1 MSIEN
6 TLERIADSLERLVDL
21 QAGRNLLLESAALA
35 RAAAAE
41 EAETAAAEVA
51 EAAVEKAATRG
62 RGRPRKNAEE
72 PKAEAPAAPAEEVK
86 AEEAAPQ
93 PEPAKEALKAEATAP
108 AESAPAANV
117 PTVEQLQLRAP
128 KLAQKFGKE
137 AVTGLIKKINPA
149 AGNISGMDD
158 AQRVAFWAALDA
170 LEAGATTDA
179 EFG

>member
-21 QAGRNLLLESAALA
+21 QAGRNLLLEAG
-35 RAAAAE
+35 
-41 EAETAAAEVA
+41 TATAEVA

-62 RGRPRKNAEE
+62 RGRPRKNADE

-86 AEEAAPQ
+86 AEAPKVEEPASQ
-93 PEPAKEALKAEATAP
+93 PEPAKEAPKAEATAP

-117 PTVEQLQLRAP
+117 PSVEALQLRAP

-149 AGNISGMDD
+149 AGNISSMDD
-158 AQRVAFWAALDA
+158 AQRVAFWAALDG
-170 LEAGATTDA
+170 LEAGATSDA
-179 EFG
+179 EFN

>member
-21 QAGRNLLLESAALA
+21 QVGRNLILEAGT
-35 RAAAAE
+35 AAE
-41 EAETAAAEVA
+41 GADATI
-51 EAAVEKAATRG
+51 EKPATRG

-72 PKAEAPAAPAEEVK
+72 PQTGEAAAPAKAEDPKAEAS
-86 AEEAAPQ
+86 PQ
-93 PEPAKEALKAEATAP
+93 PEPEPAKEASKAAAP
-108 AESAPAANV
+108 TSAPANV

-158 AQRVAFWAALDA
+158 GQRVAFWAALDA
-170 LEAGATTDA
+170 LETGATATDA

>member
-72 PKAEAPAAPAEEVK
+72 PKAEAVAAPVPTEEVKTKEAVVAAQPEPVPAAPA
-86 AEEAAPQ
+86 
-93 PEPAKEALKAEATAP
+93 
-108 AESAPAANV
+108 PAANA

>member
-21 QAGRNLLLESAALA
+21 QAGRNLLLEAG
-35 RAAAAE
+35 
-41 EAETAAAEVA
+41 TAAAEVA

-62 RGRPRKNAEE
+62 RGRPRKNAEG

-86 AEEAAPQ
+86 AEEVAPQ
-93 PEPAKEALKAEATAP
+93 PEPAMEAPTETAP

-117 PTVEQLQLRAP
+117 PTVEALQLRAP

-137 AVTGLIKKINPA
+137 AVTGLIKKINPDW
-149 AGNISGMDD
+149 GNISTMDD
-158 AQRVAFWAALDA
+158 AQRIAFSAGLD
-170 LEAGATTDA
+170 EIEKGATSES

>member
-6 TLERIADSLERLVDL
+6 TLERIATSLERLVDL

-35 RAAAAE
+35 RTEAAE
-41 EAETAAAEVA
+41 AA

-62 RGRPRKNAEE
+62 RGRPRKTEEPKAAEVPTPAPADE
-72 PKAEAPAAPAEEVK
+72 GKTEAPKVEEPASQPEPVKEAPKAEAPAA
-86 AEEAAPQ
+86 
-93 PEPAKEALKAEATAP
+93 
-108 AESAPAANV
+108 APAANV

-149 AGNISGMDD
+149 AGNISSMDD
-158 AQRVAFWAALDA
+158 AQRVAFWAALDG
-170 LEAGATTDA
+170 LESGATSDA
-179 EFG
+179 EFN

>member
-21 QAGRNLLLESAALA
+21 QAGRNLLLEAG
-35 RAAAAE
+35 
-41 EAETAAAEVA
+41 TAAAEVA

-72 PKAEAPAAPAEEVK
+72 PKAEAVAAPVPTEEVKTEEAVVAAQPEPVPAAP
-86 AEEAAPQ
+86 
-93 PEPAKEALKAEATAP
+93 T
-108 AESAPAANV
+108 PAANA

-149 AGNISGMDD
+149 AGNISGMDE

>member
-35 RAAAAE
+35 RVE
-41 EAETAAAEVA
+41 AAEVA

-72 PKAEAPAAPAEEVK
+72 PKADAPAAPAEEVK

-93 PEPAKEALKAEATAP
+93 PEPAKEESKAEATAP

-117 PTVEQLQLRAP
+117 PTVESLQLRAP

-137 AVTGLIKKINPA
+137 AVTGLIKKINPDW
-149 AGNISGMDD
+149 GNISTMDD
-158 AQRVAFWAALDA
+158 AQRIAFSAGLDK
-170 LEAGATTDA
+170 LEKRDTSES

>member
-21 QAGRNLLLESAALA
+21 QSGRNLLLEAG
-35 RAAAAE
+35 
-41 EAETAAAEVA
+41 TAAAEVA

-72 PKAEAPAAPAEEVK
+72 PKAEAPAAPDEGVK
-86 AEEAAPQ
+86 AAEAAPQ
-93 PEPAKEALKAEATAP
+93 PEPAKEAPKAEATTP

-117 PTVEQLQLRAP
+117 PTVEDLQLRAP

-137 AVTGLIKKINPA
+137 AVTGLIKKINPDW
-149 AGNISGMDD
+149 GNISTMDD
-158 AQRVAFWAALDA
+158 AQRVAFSAGLD
-170 LEAGATTDA
+170 EIEKGVTSES

>member
-21 QAGRNLLLESAALA
+21 QAGRNLLLEAG
-35 RAAAAE
+35 
-41 EAETAAAEVA
+41 TAAAEVA

-72 PKAEAPAAPAEEVK
+72 QKAEAPAAPAEEVK

-93 PEPAKEALKAEATAP
+93 PEPAKEAAPQPEPTKEELKAEATAP
-108 AESAPAANV
+108 AEPAPAANV
-117 PTVEQLQLRAP
+117 PTVEALQLRAP

-137 AVTGLIKKINPA
+137 AVTGLIKKINPDW
-149 AGNISGMDD
+149 GNISTMDD
-158 AQRVAFWAALDA
+158 AQRIAFSAGLD
-170 LEAGATTDA
+170 EIEKGATSES

>member
-21 QAGRNLLLESAALA
+21 QVGRNLILEAGT
-35 RAAAAE
+35 AAE
-41 EAETAAAEVA
+41 GADATI
-51 EAAVEKAATRG
+51 EKPATRG

-72 PKAEAPAAPAEEVK
+72 PQTGEAAAPAKAEDPKAEAS
-86 AEEAAPQ
+86 PQ
-93 PEPAKEALKAEATAP
+93 PEPEPAKEASKAAAP
-108 AESAPAANV
+108 TSAPANV

-158 AQRVAFWAALDA
+158 GQRVAFWAALDA

>member
-21 QAGRNLLLESAALA
+21 QAGRNLLLEAG
-35 RAAAAE
+35 
-41 EAETAAAEVA
+41 TATAEVA

-86 AEEAAPQ
+86 AEAPKVEEPASQ
-93 PEPAKEALKAEATAP
+93 PEPAKEAPKAEATAPAESAP

-117 PTVEQLQLRAP
+117 PTVEALQLRAP

-149 AGNISGMDD
+149 AGNISSMDD
-158 AQRVAFWAALDA
+158 AQRVAFWAALDG
-170 LEAGATTDA
+170 LEAGATSDA
-179 EFG
+179 EFN

>member
-6 TLERIADSLERLVDL
+6 TLERIAVSLERLVDL
-21 QAGRNLLLESAALA
+21 QAGRNLLLESVALA
-35 RAAAAE
+35 RAEAAE
-41 EAETAAAEVA
+41 ATD
-51 EAAVEKAATRG
+51 AAVEKAATRG
-62 RGRPRKNAEE
+62 RGRPRKTEEPKAEAAPTPAPAEE
-72 PKAEAPAAPAEEVK
+72 VKTAASKVEEPAPQPEPVKEAPKAEAPAA
-86 AEEAAPQ
+86 
-93 PEPAKEALKAEATAP
+93 
-108 AESAPAANV
+108 APAANV
-117 PTVEQLQLRAP
+117 PTVEALQLRAP

>member
-21 QAGRNLLLESAALA
+21 QAGRNLLLEAG
-35 RAAAAE
+35 
-41 EAETAAAEVA
+41 TATAEVA

-86 AEEAAPQ
+86 AEAPKVEEPASQ
-93 PEPAKEALKAEATAP
+93 PEPAKEAPKAEATAP

-117 PTVEQLQLRAP
+117 PSVEALQLRAP

-149 AGNISGMDD
+149 AGNISSMDD
-158 AQRVAFWAALDA
+158 AQRVAFWAALDG
-170 LEAGATTDA
+170 LEAGATSDA
-179 EFG
+179 EFN

>member
-1 MSIEN
+1 MTIEN

-21 QAGRNLLLESAALA
+21 QAGRNLLLEAG
-35 RAAAAE
+35 
-41 EAETAAAEVA
+41 TATAEVA

-86 AEEAAPQ
+86 AEAPKVEEPASQ
-93 PEPAKEALKAEATAP
+93 PEPAKEAPKAEATAP

-117 PTVEQLQLRAP
+117 PSVEALQLRAP

-149 AGNISGMDD
+149 AGNISSMDD
-158 AQRVAFWAALDA
+158 AQRVAFWAALDG
-170 LEAGATTDA
+170 LEAGATSDA
-179 EFG
+179 EFN

>member
-6 TLERIADSLERLVDL
+6 TLERIADLLERLVDL
-21 QAGRNLLLESAALA
+21 QAGRNLILEAGTT
-35 RAAAAE
+35 AAE
-41 EAETAAAEVA
+41 GAD
-51 EAAVEKAATRG
+51 AAVEKTTRG

-72 PKAEAPAAPAEEVK
+72 PQTGEATAPAKAEDPK
-86 AEEAAPQ
+86 AEAAPQ
-93 PEPAKEALKAEATAP
+93 PEPAKEAPKATAP
-108 AESAPAANV
+108 TSAPANV

-158 AQRVAFWAALDA
+158 GQRVAFWAALDA
-170 LEAGATTDA
+170 LETGATATDA